1 MEKTYLD
8 NDAYGKADSEYTD
21 SKAKKVCIASLILRY
36 AVPVTV
42 YFALYRIILY
52 MLSSNSSSIQDFMS
66 SGLIGVPSILIFV
79 SYILSWVFMIK
90 VRLRRREYKF
100 GKVLM
105 WLYIAETL
113 LVIFVMT
120 LQLILYFYKAG
131 IH

>member
-1 MEKTYLD
+1 MEKNYLD

-21 SKAKKVCIASLILRY
+21 SKAKKVCIASLVLRY
-36 AVPVTV
+36 A
-42 YFALYRIILY
+42 
-52 MLSSNSSSIQDFMS
+52 
-66 SGLIGVPSILIFV
+66 VPSILIFV

-120 LQLILYFYKAG
+120 LQLILCFYKAG

>member
-36 AVPVTV
+36 AVPLTV
-42 YFALYRIILY
+42 YFALYQIILY
-52 MLSSNSSSIQDFMS
+52 LLRSNSSSIQDFMS